1 MTGKKE
7 EYECLIIYGAG
18 VRGKRFYIDNYKKYK
33 KVMVAVT
40 DNTGISDVLG
50 LKVQNL
56 SDLSGYND
64 SALVVVATGGDIQR
78 EMEEY
83 ARSIGFRNVSTPQI
97 PDRYDGSYAFD
108 LKKELLYFYAQMM
121 NRLFDID
128 NPRTFNEKIQWLK
141 VYDSTDLKTE
151 LADKYLVRRYVK
163 EKIGEEHLI
172 PLIGSWDK
180 FEDIPFNDLPE
191 KYVLKCNHGSGMNA
205 IVDGSPDLTVLKEK
219 FKKWLDTNYAYC
231 SGFEMHYNNIQRRII
246 AEEYIEE
253 ICGTLLDYK
262 VHCFGGEPKFIQVIG
277 ERNPENHT
285 AKQVIY
291 DINWKRKD
299 WCFSD
304 YPEYTYDLERPA
316 VLDELIGCARD
327 LSNGFMYVR
336 VDFYVVEK
344 KVLFGEMTFT
354 PNTGIYAYS
363 DTYTYNT
370 DLSIGD
376 MIDLCQI

>member
-1 MTGKKE
+1 MCMNKDD
-7 EYECLIIYGAG
+7 YDCLIIYGAG
-18 VRGKRFYIDNYKKYK
+18 ARGRRFFIDNYKNYN
-33 KVMVAVT
+33 KVIVAVT
-40 DNTGISDVLG
+40 DNKGIGDFLG
-50 LKVQNL
+50 LKVQRL
-56 SDLSGYND
+56 SDLKLYND
-64 SALVVVATGGDIQR
+64 KTLVVVATGGETQR
-78 EMEEY
+78 EMEKY
-83 ARSIGFRNVSTPQI
+83 ARSLGFRNVSTPQI
-97 PDRYDGSYAFD
+97 PDRYDGSYALD
-108 LKKELLYFYAQMM
+108 IKKEIRYYYAQMV
-121 NRLFDID
+121 NRILDID

-172 PLIGSWDK
+172 PLIGTWEK
-180 FEDIPFNDLPE
+180 IEDVPFNDLPTR
-191 KYVLKCNHGSGMNA
+191 YVLKCNHGSGMNA
-205 IVDGSPDLTVLKEK
+205 IIDGSSDLTMIKEK

-231 SGFEMHYNNIQRRII
+231 SGFEMHYNNIKRRII
-246 AEEYIEE
+246 AEKYLEE

-277 ERNPENHT
+277 ERNAENHT

-291 DINWKRKD
+291 DLNWKRKN

-304 YPEYTYDLERPA
+304 YPEYTYDLKSPA

-336 VDFYVVEK
+336 VDFYVVDK
-344 KVLFGEMTFT
+344 KILFGEMTFT

-370 DLSIGD
+370 DCRLGD
-376 MIDLCQI
+376 LINLKQA